1 MLSFEYNFFFQ
12 CSLIESRIC
21 QKRTSVCS
29 SSSINANIRQF
40 ENKLCFAEFLFVF
53 GSREPKI
60 ASSCK
65 NSIAQLHVTFWQ
77 IPSIES

>member
-1 MLSFEYNFFFQ
+1 MPKTLYALQ
-12 CSLIESRIC
+12 DLL
-21 QKRTSVCS
+21 
-29 SSSINANIRQF
+29 NANIRQF

-65 NSIAQLHVTFWQ
+65 NSIAQLQCRLTG
-77 IPSIES
+77 IEVNLVQGVPKETVHLAISL